1 VLIEEEI
8 ARGIHTPES
17 SSITVAEAAG
27 LRLKRGELEKL
38 ERSTLKQYRNHV
50 ERHIAPLIA

>member
-1 VLIEEEI
+1 LW
-8 ARGIHTPES
+8 
-17 SSITVAEAAG
+17 
-27 LRLKRGELEKL
+27 LKRGELEKL